1 MDSATADAI
10 RSLRRRT
17 ELLAPAGRWDVLEAV
32 VEAGADAVYLSG
44 KRFQMRAHRKDFH
57 FDDVALREASEW
69 IHGRGRRLYVT
80 VNTLLAA
87 HETHEVRGFLE
98 YLAEIAVDAAIVCDL
113 GALAIAREIGVPF
126 ELHAS
131 TMMNVHDAEQ
141 ALALRGLGIRRIVT
155 SRDIGIQEAGR
166 LGERAGV
173 DIEYFL
179 HGDMCVAHSGQCF
192 LSGLALGKSGN
203 RGECMKPCRW
213 EYDLVSMGKDGP
225 SEPLAH
231 GHLMALR
238 DLALIRHIPDL
249 IDAGICGLKIEGR
262 MRDAAYLRS
271 LVGLY
276 RGALDQYYDWPAGYA
291 LNAGAIETL
300 FRQRVREFSVLGA
313 TGAPSNGTLFDISGR
328 REPLMLSNGV
338 HEPGMAESL
347 AKLSALDAPVDPSLR
362 HVPSL
367 AVSVGSP
374 EAAREA
380 VEAGANRIYLAA
392 ETWQFGE
399 QHWTAPRLQEAIR
412 CASERG
418 VHWGLRLPR
427 VSGKRT
433 AAEWGRIERIFG
445 DSVPAFF
452 LVHHL
457 GDLRRALDRF
467 PDVPIIADYG
477 FNILN
482 PDAAW
487 LLAELGAHA
496 LVPALE
502 SGFEDVKA
510 LAEDSPLPLELVA
523 HGPLAGM
530 LLDHCVIAMH
540 LTRSGA
546 KEVCRGP
553 CRQMPFALRDAK
565 GALRT
570 IVTDPYCRNHVLAE
584 KDLAILP
591 VIDAFLSL
599 PAQSLRIEG
608 QWYTP
613 KYVSRVTGAYRRA
626 LDAWDRGET
635 QAAPA
640 PPEWAGLE
648 QAGPR
653 PWNLGGY
660 AQPVTHSASTAEV
673 MRALR

>member
-69 IHGRGRRLYVT
+69 LRRKGRRLYVT

-113 GALAIAREIGVPF
+113 GTLAIAREIGVPF

-131 TMMNVHDAEQ
+131 TMMNVHDIEQ
-141 ALALRGLGIRRIVT
+141 ARALRGLGIRRIVT
-155 SRDIGIQEAGR
+155 SRDIGIQEAGM

-179 HGDMCVAHSGQCF
+179 HGDMCVSQSGQCF

-262 MRDAAYLRS
+262 MRDAAYLGS

-276 RGALDQYYDWPAGYA
+276 RDALDQYYDWPAGYV
-291 LNAGAIETL
+291 LNAGAIEAL
-300 FRQRVREFSVLGA
+300 FRQRVREFSALGA
-313 TGAPSNGTLFDISGR
+313 TGAPSNATLFDISGR

-338 HEPGMAESL
+338 IEPGMADSL
-347 AKLSALDAPVDPSLR
+347 AKLPALEVPIDPSLR

-374 EAAREA
+374 EAALEA
-380 VEAGANRIYLAA
+380 VEAGASRIYLAA
-392 ETWQFGE
+392 ETWQYGE
-399 QHWTAPRLQEAIR
+399 QHWTAPGLQEAIQ

-418 VHWGLRLPR
+418 VDWGLRLPR
-427 VSGKRT
+427 ISGKRT
-433 AAEWGRIERIFG
+433 TAEWGRIDRLFG

-457 GDLRRALDRF
+457 GDLRRASERF

-482 PDAAW
+482 PDAVW

-553 CRQMPFALRDAK
+553 CRQIPFALRDAK

-584 KDLAILP
+584 KDVAILP
-591 VIDAFLSL
+591 VMDAFLSL

-613 KYVSRVTGAYRRA
+613 KYVGRVTAAYRRA
-626 LDAWDRGET
+626 LDAWDRGEA

-640 PPEWAGLE
+640 PPEWTGLE
-648 QAGPR
+648 QDGPR

-660 AQPVTHSASTAEV
+660 AQAVTHSVSTAEV